1 MTAQTTA
8 VTAAGNDAFTNE
20 YEQKAAAF
28 HAAFDIELNVP
39 VTADLLRFRKT
50 LIAEEIRE
58 LFEEID
64 RAAEALETGGEIPMA
79 VAANLLK
86 ETADVQYVLSGMS
99 VTFGWP
105 IAEVYSRVHDS
116 NMSKLG
122 ADGRPVRRED
132 GKVLKGPAYFSPILD
147 DLVQK

>member
-1 MTAQTTA
+1 MTAQTNA
-8 VTAAGNDAFTNE
+8 VAAAMQDFSND

-58 LFEEID
+58 LFEELD
-64 RAAEALETGGEIPMA
+64 RAAAALDAGEAIPA
-79 VAANLLK
+79 PVAANLLK

-105 IAEVYSRVHDS
+105 IAEVYDRVHTS

-132 GKVLKGPAYFSPILD
+132 GKVLKGPAYHPPILD
-147 DLVQK
+147 DLVKK